1 MLKRDRPPVK
11 EKSGGFFN
19 KILRKVDGC
28 DISFHFDGKDDD
40 KKVVIDDPYDKTS
53 ERMHLFSDK
62 DVVSGKVQLNPKGS
76 NFKHMGIVIE
86 FVGVITTLGEREEK
100 KEFIHQEKQV
110 EGDTLLGSSEIAFRF
125 DAPKEY
131 ESYRGINAK
140 VQYLVKLLMQRSV
153 KNVVETDEIWVS
165 KEDDAL
171 TASEPDTSEQSS
183 YFRET
188 AFGPTSVSMDV
199 GVDQA
204 LHIEFKYNK
213 KMFHLKERVLG
224 KVTFKLMDLDLQH
237 GEVGIVRKEFIGPGN
252 PDDPVEH
259 ETLQKFE
266 IMDGTPHKGEIVPIR
281 LYLDSIPLLTP
292 TYPNVHKCFRVKYF
306 INLVLVT
313 GEGKRYYKQQE
324 IQLYRRAGQLVP
336 STTQV

>member
-1 MLKRDRPPVK
+1 MLKRDRPPEK

-28 DISFHFDGKDDD
+28 DISFHFDGKDEDS
-40 KKVVIDDPYDKTS
+40 KVVIDDPYDKTS

-62 DVVSGKVQLNPKGS
+62 DVISGKVRLNPKGN
-76 NFKHMGIVIE
+76 NFKHLGILID
-86 FVGVITTLGEREEK
+86 FVGVVTILSDREEK
-100 KEFIHQEKQV
+100 KAFINQEKHV
-110 EGDTLLGSSEIAFRF
+110 EADTLVGPSDIAFKF
-125 DAPKEY
+125 DVPKEY

-140 VQYLVKLLMQRSV
+140 VQYLVKLTIQRSV
-153 KNVVETDEIWVS
+153 KNVFEEEEVWVS
-165 KEDDAL
+165 KMDEEL
-171 TASEPDTSEQSS
+171 TESQPDTSEQTS

-188 AFGPTSVSMDV
+188 AFGPTSVSMEV

-224 KVTFKLMDLDLQH
+224 KVTFKVMELDLQH

-252 PDDPVEH
+252 PNDAVEQ

-266 IMDGTPHKGEIVPIR
+266 IMDGSPHKGEVLPIR
-281 LYLDSIPLLTP
+281 LYLNSIPFITP
-292 TYPNVHKCFRVKYF
+292 TYQNR
-306 INLVLVT
+306 
-313 GEGKRYYKQQE
+313 
-324 IQLYRRAGQLVP
+324 
-336 STTQV
+336 